1 MNDIPDLARAPRRS
15 QCELAIYHLARA
27 GPCGARRLGGQAE
40 RRRRCYHSI
49 SQNSQTAEWKNHQL
63 PVEEVSS
70 EYPELGVLLSQPGLE
85 RDLGPGT
92 EAEVT
97 LSRLLRVPESVSAA
111 SEAPGAGL

>member
-1 MNDIPDLARAPRRS
+1 MNDIPDLARARHRS

-27 GPCGARRLGGQAE
+27 GPGWD
-40 RRRRCYHSI
+40 RRRWCYHSI

-97 LSRLLRVPESVSAA
+97 VSRLLRVPESVSAA
-111 SEAPGAGL
+111 SEVPGAGL